1 MPVTDSLKDRKET
14 LVSDLQVIEDPYER
28 LAYVIDMG
36 KNHPPMDEAY
46 RIETFRVEGC
56 TSNLWLY
63 PETREGRCYFNVDSD
78 SAVTKGVAALLS
90 ELYSGSHP
98 EEIIELDDSFLQE
111 IGVPQLL
118 SPNRRNGVT
127 NLNGKIRDYARHQV
141 ETSGSISSTG

>member
-1 MPVTDSLKDRKET
+1 METTSLQERREA

-28 LAYVIDMG
+28 LAYIIDMG
-36 KNHPPMDEAY
+36 KNLPPLDDAY

-63 PETREGRCYFNVDSD
+63 PETREGRCYFHVDSD

-90 ELYSGSHP
+90 GLYSGSRP
-98 EEIIELDDSFLQE
+98 EEIVEIDDRFLQE

-118 SPNRRNGVT
+118 SPNRRNGVA
-127 NLNGKIRDYARHQV
+127 NLNGKIRDYARHR
-141 ETSGSISSTG
+141 IS

>member
-1 MPVTDSLKDRKET
+1 MLETSSLKERKEA

-36 KNHPPMDEAY
+36 KNLSPLDDAY

-63 PETREGRCYFNVDSD
+63 PESKVGRCYFNVDSD
-78 SAVTKGVAALLS
+78 SAVTKGVAALLT
-90 ELYSGSHP
+90 ELYSGSTP
-98 EEIIELDDSFLQE
+98 QEIVEMDDGFLQE

-118 SPNRRNGVT
+118 SPNRRNGVA
-127 NLNGKIRDYARHQV
+127 NLNGKIRDYARHLV
-141 ETSGSISSTG
+141 EG